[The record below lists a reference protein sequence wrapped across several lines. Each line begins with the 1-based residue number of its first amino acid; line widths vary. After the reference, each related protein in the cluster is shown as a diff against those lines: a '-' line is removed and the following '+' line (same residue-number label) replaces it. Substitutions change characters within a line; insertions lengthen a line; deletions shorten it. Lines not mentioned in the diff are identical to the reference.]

1 MCELHGLLCG
11 TATAINSRCSS
22 GNVVLTCYTNVNVLY
37 CFSADS
43 VDFKS
48 FNQSGRGVLWYL
60 SGSAFG
66 LNFYTFIALS
76 SKLAYASG
84 FHFVVFPIRLNTGRE
99 TSSPGLLGTDIN
111 IFKKV
116 YLK

>member
-1 MCELHGLLCG
+1 MSFIVSLL
-11 TATAINSRCSS
+11 TL
-22 GNVVLTCYTNVNVLY
+22 LTLNPLTRVEGG
-37 CFSADS
+37 CF
-43 VDFKS
+43 
-48 FNQSGRGVLWYL
+48 GL

-66 LNFYTFIALS
+66 LNFYTFTALS